1 MQKGYKNISE
11 DYLDRKMRNMKK
23 TYRTIKDNNKKTSTG
38 KGRISWEY
46 FDVFEEIFQDDR
58 TVNIGSSLS
67 SLVESQRNEQHRPTN
82 ELLQQ
87 EFNREE
93 SIDSLS
99 NNSEHN
105 KQFSLH
111 IPYPINSRSPSPSCT
126 LSTVSSIINSDFS
139 PILPL
144 DDSALVQNE
153 PIPSPSLN
161 SDSQSSSAILTSN
174 NQSTI
179 RHKGLRALRKEQL
192 QLDTKRT
199 QLLEELVESINK
211 ANEIQQR
218 RNELLEMLI
227 TQRNNRDGQ
236 NN

>member
-1 MQKGYKNISE
+1 M
-11 DYLDRKMRNMKK
+11 
-23 TYRTIKDNNKKTSTG
+23 
-38 KGRISWEY
+38 
-46 FDVFEEIFQDDR
+46 
-58 TVNIGSSLS
+58 
-67 SLVESQRNEQHRPTN
+67 
-82 ELLQQ
+82 
-87 EFNREE
+87 
-93 SIDSLS
+93 S
-99 NNSEHN
+99 NNNEHN
-105 KQFSLH
+105 EQFSLH
-111 IPYPINSRSPSPSCT
+111 IPYPINSRSPSPLCT

-144 DDSALVQNE
+144 DNSALEVHNE
-153 PIPSPSLN
+153 PIPSPSLK

-179 RHKGLRALRKEQL
+179 RYKGLRALRKEQL
-192 QLDTKRT
+192 QLDTKCT

-236 NN
+236 TN